1 MDDPNGLGTTT
12 INGVNDLG
20 QLVGF
25 YVDANGNT
33 DGFVATRTANRLDQ
47 QSLAISAWAD
57 PGRGWP
63 ERCTG
68 RGLAGPAQRGGGDQV
83 DGSGPPYQS
92 SMMCLAIDTDGGSAS
107 SRAWMAASSSSR
119 LNQCASASS
128 S

>member
-63 ERCTG
+63 EPCP
-68 RGLAGPAQRGGGDQV
+68 GLAQRGWLSGAGGTRWT
-83 DGSGPPYQS
+83 GAGRRTSP
-92 SMMCLAIDTDGGSAS
+92 
-107 SRAWMAASSSSR
+107 R
-119 LNQCASASS
+119 
-128 S
+128 